1 MDHPIDISRLTPQE
15 RIELAEDLWDSLT
28 EEDIELTDDQLAEL
42 ERRRD
47 RLDRDGPRGR
57 PWRQVFE
64 RRSGFPLLSAIFE
77 KLAFDDSHTSCIT

>member
-1 MDHPIDISRLTPQE
+1 MQRAGIAQCRAAWHIQDMAHPIDISRLTPQE

-57 PWRQVFE
+57 PWRQVFDE
-64 RRSGFPLLSAIFE
+64 LDQHGE
-77 KLAFDDSHTSCIT
+77 